1 MKVYLVGGAVR
12 DQLLAQPPGERDWV
26 VVGATPAQLQAQGYR
41 QVGRDFPVFLH
52 PETGEEYALARLE
65 RKIGPGYRGFVTEHL
80 PTVTLEDDLRRRD
93 LTINAIAQAAD
104 GTLLDP
110 HGGQRD
116 LAARL
121 LRHVSAAFVEDPVRV
136 LRVARF
142 AARFAP
148 LGFQV
153 APDTLALM
161 RRMVAAGELAALVP
175 ERVWRELAR
184 ALESARP
191 GVFFSVLQDC
201 GALGVVLPEVA
212 ALLADPAHGASAL
225 AALQAAANA
234 EASATVRWAALLAA
248 LPLAAQRALH
258 ERLRAPAEF
267 AELATLATRLRQQLQ
282 DTGGAR
288 ALLASPSAQ
297 VELLEA
303 ADAWR
308 RPERFAQW
316 LEVLAA
322 CGPSADAAPAELLQ
336 LQSAL
341 RRAQQLTAA
350 VRLEATQLSQLQGAA
365 IGAAIR
371 ERRIQVLR

>member
-1 MKVYLVGGAVR
+1 MEVYLVGGAVR

-26 VVGATPAQLQAQGYR
+26 VVGATPAQLQAQGFR

-52 PETGEEYALARLE
+52 PESGEEYALARLE
-65 RKIGPGYRGFVTEHL
+65 RKTGPGYRGFVTEHL

-93 LTINAIAQAAD
+93 LTINAIAQATD
-104 GTLLDP
+104 GTLIDP
-110 HGGQRD
+110 YGGQRD
-116 LAARL
+116 LAARQ
-121 LRHVSAAFVEDPVRV
+121 LRHVSEAFVEDPVRV

-142 AARFAP
+142 AARFAS

-153 APDTLALM
+153 APETVALM

-184 ALESARP
+184 ALDSTQP

-212 ALLADPAHGASAL
+212 TLLADPALGASAL
-225 AALQAAANA
+225 AALQAAAGTA
-234 EASATVRWAALLAA
+234 ASAPVRWAALLAGLPMA
-248 LPLAAQRALH
+248 LQRALQ

-267 AELATLATRLRQQLQ
+267 SELAALGTRLRQRLH
-282 DTGGAR
+282 DAGGAR
-288 ALLASPSAQ
+288 ALLASPAAQ

-316 LEVLAA
+316 LEVVAA
-322 CGPSADAAPAELLQ
+322 CGTSADAAPAELQQ
-336 LQSAL
+336 LQSTL
-341 RRAQQLTAA
+341 QRAQQLTAA
-350 VRLEATQLSQLQGAA
+350 VRLETTQLSQLQGAA

-371 ERRIQVLR
+371 ARRIQVLQ